1 MSAVPS
7 IDRRAILERRQR
19 MGMGAAVPVI
29 RLDLI
34 RPATDNP
41 APKSVNHVGV
51 ESVDIPRFLPPRR
64 TDWTRLVS
72 DAILRPCDARIILRH
87 VYLKTG
93 IKVLDLQSA
102 RRTADIVLP
111 RMIACWVMREYTM
124 MSLPQIGK
132 HLGGRDHTTVLH
144 SIRRMEELR
153 ETDPAVRQISDEI
166 AVAACKEMQG

>member
-19 MGMGAAVPVI
+19 MGMGSAVPIV
-29 RLDLI
+29 RMDLI
-34 RPATDNP
+34 RPAAANP
-41 APKSVNHVGV
+41 APERANGGAV

-64 TDWTRLVS
+64 TDWTRMVS

-144 SIRRMEELR
+144 SVRRMEELR
-153 ETDPAVRQISDEI
+153 EADPAIRKLSDDI
-166 AVAACKEMQG
+166 AAAACKEMQG